1 MTPPPPPKFRGDDD
15 DWLDDEN
22 ERGGGK
28 GKVGAG
34 LKKRAIEA
42 RNLEL
47 PWEEANA
54 TISEVYPKLCQVR
67 FDEDGGRVL
76 CAYRRAAVVSK
87 GTEGLRE
94 RSPVAVGDRVRAHRT
109 SPDAGVIDGI
119 CARRSVFMRPA
130 PGKAVGEA
138 KIVHVLAANVEV
150 LLLVASAHRPDFPP
164 GLVDRYSIAAQ
175 RGGIELWLGVSKCD
189 LVAAG
194 EARPWELYRDL
205 GFRVFELN
213 SKGGDG
219 ISALRE
225 KLVGRSVLFSG
236 QSGVGK
242 TSLLNALLGQTV
254 GRVGEVNAFTGKGKH
269 TTTSS
274 VLIEG
279 PKGSRWF
286 DTPGVRELGLVG
298 VDPEDVREYFAE
310 FASLPCHN
318 RGCLHAGESACD
330 AVTMPR
336 YESYRRIVESLR
348 G

>member
-1 MTPPPPPKFRGDDD
+1 MTPKFRGDDN

-28 GKVGAG
+28 GQVGAG
-34 LKKRAIEA
+34 AKKRTIEA

-67 FDEDGGRVL
+67 FDEGGERIL

-94 RSPVAVGDRVRAHRT
+94 RSPVAVGDRVRAHKT
-109 SPDAGVIDGI
+109 SPDAGVIDGV
-119 CARRSVFMRPA
+119 CARKSFFMRPA
-130 PGKAVGEA
+130 PGKEVGEA

-175 RGGIELWLGVSKCD
+175 RGGVELWLGVSKCD
-189 LVAAG
+189 LVEEG
-194 EARPWELYRDL
+194 EERPWKLYRDL
-205 GFRVFELN
+205 GFPVFELN
-213 SKGGDG
+213 SKSGGGVDPLRK
-219 ISALRE
+219 ALT
-225 KLVGRSVLFSG
+225 GRSVLFSG

-242 TSLLNALLGQTV
+242 TSLLSALLGHSA

-274 VLIEG
+274 ILIEG
-279 PKGSRWF
+279 PENSRWF
-286 DTPGVRELGLVG
+286 DTPGVREIGLVG
-298 VDPEDVREYFAE
+298 IEAADVREFFAE
-310 FASLPCHN
+310 FVKLPCHN
-318 RGCLHAGESACD
+318 RGCRHGVEAECD
-330 AVTMPR
+330 ARGMPR
-336 YESYRRIVESLR
+336 HESYLRIVESLA